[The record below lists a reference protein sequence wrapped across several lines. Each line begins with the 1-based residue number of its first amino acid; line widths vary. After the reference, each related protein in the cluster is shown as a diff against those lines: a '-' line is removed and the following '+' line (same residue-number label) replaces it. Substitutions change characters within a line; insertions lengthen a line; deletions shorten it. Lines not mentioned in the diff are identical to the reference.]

1 MQKKV
6 PFLLDTVVYTEGD
19 MLHLPQVY
27 SLNNSKARGLF
38 RVAQELAQILRFPLK
53 QLSHIFTLETPPY
66 SRAAHAP

>member
-6 PFLLDTVVYTEGD
+6 LFLLDTVVYTEGD

-38 RVAQELAQILRFPLK
+38 RVAQNPGTGPDSSISIRAIE
-53 QLSHIFTLETPPY
+53 PY
-66 SRAAHAP
+66 FHP